1 MRRLLT
7 TLVILLVVLVAGMSA
22 LVLLVNPNDFRS
34 YMIKK
39 VEQSS
44 GYHLTL
50 EGDLRWHVWPQLSI
64 LAGRMALTAP
74 GAAAPA
80 VSADNMRLDVKLL
93 PLLSHQLYVK
103 QVMLKNAVIRLTPD
117 SAEQSQPDAPIAPGG
132 NQADDSSGSLWK
144 FDIDNLRVVDSLLI
158 WQRANNEQ
166 INVRDINL
174 TLQQNEKHQAQ
185 IELSSRVNRDQRD
198 LSFNLAAN
206 LDLQQFPRQI
216 GAQVTQFSYQLEG
229 ADILAG
235 AIKGEGSVQA
245 VYQQASQQIAL
256 SQLMLSANDSQ
267 LTGSVSAQLGPVPAY
282 ILDLGAT
289 QLNLDTLSG
298 WQTKNPDEEKLSQ
311 PVTASPVIANQADDP
326 QQNLQVLR
334 DFNAQLK
341 LKADQ
346 VTYRG
351 MSINQLAV
359 QANTQQGLMTVTTLS
374 GKLAGGDFS
383 LPGSMDVRA
392 DKPLINLQPQLRHIE
407 LGEVLKAFD
416 MPLALTGTFNMQ
428 GDLSGDR
435 LNATAFERR
444 WQGTAELS
452 MQNAQLHGLN
462 IQQLIQQA
470 VARNDSSVRGEDNN
484 QRYTTVQQM
493 SAKASLS
500 KGQITLSELQAES
513 PVMSLT
519 GSGTVNMPGK
529 QCDLTMNV
537 RVTGGWQGNNALIAQ
552 LRETPIPLRVYGPWE
567 QLNYQLQVDQLLR
580 KKLQDRAK
588 DALNKWA
595 EKNKGSQD
603 GQDLKK
609 LLDKL

>member
-7 TLVILLVVLVAGMSA
+7 TLVILLVVLVVGMSA

-64 LAGRMALTAP
+64 LAGRMTLTAP

-245 VYQQASQQIAL
+245 VYQQAEQQIAL

-298 WQTKNPDEEKLSQ
+298 WQTKTPDEEKLSQ

-359 QANTQQGLMTVTTLS
+359 QANNQQGLMTVTTLS

-537 RVTGGWQGNNALIAQ
+537 LVTGGWQGNNALIAQ

>member
-64 LAGRMALTAP
+64 LAGRMTLTAP

-245 VYQQASQQIAL
+245 VYQQAEQQIAL

-359 QANTQQGLMTVTTLS
+359 QANNQQGLMTVTTLS

-537 RVTGGWQGNNALIAQ
+537 LVTGGWQGNNALIAQ